1 MSRSARFFGFDDA
14 NAEIMRLARIIMTLV
29 PIIVVTVTMS
39 TTFYIIFIAD
49 ALGGGEG
56 MYLQGM
62 ALVGVLVVIQLVTQT
77 LLDYPTGVL
86 GDWIGQRFVIASAYI
101 CYAIVFFLTSLV
113 TTETPFTLLIL
124 IYILTGVA
132 ASQESGAWGA
142 WFDNNYRYAMPK
154 DTDRKQYGVFQ
165 GRMGMVFTLV
175 ATASLIPGSI
185 LAVLFGRA
193 WVFQLEAIVCF
204 VVAII
209 VLKIVRDFPEVE
221 AAREER
227 PSMTAY
233 VGILKAGASFLFS
246 NPFIKWLI
254 LGGMMLLSAIITWGN
269 LILFPLYFS
278 YLLTDVAVAS
288 FRTILFIP
296 GVVSQERSGVWSQRF
311 EPKKWIPRFRLLQTC
326 GFVFFMVIA
335 FVMYIF
341 PPVIES
347 MTIVDVFIPF
357 TTIVIMSVAIESL
370 LPILLLLLTFVFT
383 GFFSGFADILTMR
396 ILLDVIPNKIRNSVY
411 SLIPTVAMIFAIP
424 QIIIIGATIQYLGF
438 PISLVLCAFISLL
451 GVLMVR
457 KGLSYPIPIKQDDI
471 GTPPQE
477 EPETVED
484 DLQEIADET

>member
-1 MSRSARFFGFDDA
+1 MSRSAKFFGFDDE
-14 NAEIMRLARIIMTLV
+14 NAEIMRLTRIIMTLV
-29 PIIVVTVTMS
+29 PIVVVTVTMS

-101 CYAIVFFLTSLV
+101 CYAFVFFLTSIV
-113 TTETPFTLLIL
+113 TTETPFTFLIL

-165 GRMGMVFTLV
+165 GRMGMIFTLV

-204 VVAII
+204 VVALL
-209 VLKIVRDFPEVE
+209 VLRLVRDFPEVE
-221 AAREER
+221 AARDER

-254 LGGMMLLSAIITWGN
+254 LGGMMLMSAIITWGN

-278 YLLTDVAVAS
+278 YLLTDVAVAT
-288 FRTILFIP
+288 FRTILFVP

-311 EPKKWIPRFRLLQTC
+311 
-326 GFVFFMVIA
+326 
-335 FVMYIF
+335 
-341 PPVIES
+341 
-347 MTIVDVFIPF
+347 
-357 TTIVIMSVAIESL
+357 
-370 LPILLLLLTFVFT
+370 
-383 GFFSGFADILTMR
+383 
-396 ILLDVIPNKIRNSVY
+396 
-411 SLIPTVAMIFAIP
+411 
-424 QIIIIGATIQYLGF
+424 
-438 PISLVLCAFISLL
+438 
-451 GVLMVR
+451 
-457 KGLSYPIPIKQDDI
+457 
-471 GTPPQE
+471 
-477 EPETVED
+477 
-484 DLQEIADET
+484 